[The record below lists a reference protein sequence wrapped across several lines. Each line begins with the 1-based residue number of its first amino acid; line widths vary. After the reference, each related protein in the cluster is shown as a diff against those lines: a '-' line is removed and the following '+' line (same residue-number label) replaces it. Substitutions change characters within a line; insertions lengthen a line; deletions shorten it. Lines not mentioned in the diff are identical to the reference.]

1 MDYNILYFAF
11 VGNSFG
17 GVEQKIIAQ
26 YDALSYLWPKTM
38 LYLVSTSQ
46 PGNSLESEI
55 QKRTGIH
62 ILINSSKNK
71 DNHFFR
77 RKEKFDLI
85 YKVLLDYN
93 PNETIC
99 YLRYP
104 NADFLFLQFLKKCKG
119 FKIITEHQEI
129 ENTFNKGI
137 FNGNYLRNTFEL
149 LWGKSVR
156 SYITG
161 FVGVTPE
168 ITEYEINAAGNLKKF
183 SFTNG
188 NGIDVSKYPVRN
200 PDQSK
205 KDLIKILFVGAG
217 YRSHGLHRLLRSIS
231 GYYKNQSKQ
240 TYNIK
245 LKIAGDSNE
254 MTWNKKLAK
263 NLGILEN
270 VDFLGN
276 CAGLELDDL
285 YNWADIAVG
294 SLGLHRIG
302 LNYSSTL
309 KAREY
314 YSRGIPF
321 FWSTL
326 DKDLPEKN
334 KFVLQFDA
342 NEKTFDMN
350 EVIHFVLK
358 TREDK
363 GLVEEMRNYAL
374 KQLVWSKKMQLLSEF
389 LNLVMLAR

>member
-11 VGNSFG
+11 VGQDFG

-38 LYLVSTSQ
+38 LYLISSSQ
-46 PGNSLESEI
+46 PGISLESEI

-62 ILINSSKNK
+62 ILINSSKKKKNP
-71 DNHFFR
+71 FSR

-99 YLRYP
+99 YFRYP
-104 NADFLFLQFLKKCKG
+104 NADFLFLQFLKKSKY

-129 ENTFNKGI
+129 ENTFSKGI
-137 FNGNYLRNTFEL
+137 FNGNYMRNMFEL

-168 ITEYEINAAGNLKKF
+168 ITEYELSVAGSQKKF
-183 SFTNG
+183 YFTNG
-188 NGIDVSKYPVRN
+188 NGIDVSKYPVRKPELLN
-200 PDQSK
+200 SNE
-205 KDLIKILFVGAG
+205 IKILFVGAG
-217 YRSHGLHRLLRSIS
+217 YRSHGLHRLLMSIAE
-231 GYYKNQSKQ
+231 YYKNQTKQ
-240 TYNIK
+240 AYSIK

-254 MTWNKKLAK
+254 MRWNKKLAESLK
-263 NLGILEN
+263 ILDN
-270 VDFLGN
+270 VDFFGN
-276 CAGLELDDL
+276 CTGLKLNDL
-285 YNWADIAVG
+285 YNWADVAVG

-321 FWSTL
+321 FWSTV
-326 DKDLPEKN
+326 DKDLPEQN

-342 NEKTFDMN
+342 NEKPFDMN
-350 EVIHFVLK
+350 EVISFVLK
-358 TREDK
+358 TREDE

-374 KQLVWSKKMQLLSEF
+374 KQLVWSKKMHLLSEF